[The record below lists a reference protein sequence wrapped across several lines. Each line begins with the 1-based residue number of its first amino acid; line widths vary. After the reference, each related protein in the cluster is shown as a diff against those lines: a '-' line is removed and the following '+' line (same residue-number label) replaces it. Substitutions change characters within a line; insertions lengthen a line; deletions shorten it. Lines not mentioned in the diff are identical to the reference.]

1 MLERMMNILWCL
13 AFLLQDDPRVLE
25 QKARDRA
32 TEMRQE
38 CAAALESVDGVG
50 SVGMG
55 GTGTDYRLLIVCRD
69 VAIQRHVRELIG
81 GDEYGGVRI
90 VWSIADPTRRPPPP
104 PEPFNEKPRV
114 QQPEPPPQFPE
125 AQNVWKAS
133 VTDCDIIRDHL
144 KMKKVTHPA
153 GNGKSWVPCQV
164 MTRTTIGPVGSYSFT
179 YTNHRPDCPVRLGR
193 VGEPSW
199 SDNYMAWV
207 FRQGITAPKQGN
219 LGIQGDPWTTAAM
232 AAADMASRLPNI
244 REGAGA
250 TAWPY
255 PYYYWPYG
263 YWPYYYGPYYYPYRY
278 RYYWRPHYYYP
289 LRYCHYYRF
298 RCR

>member
-1 MLERMMNILWCL
+1 MMNILWCL
-13 AFLLQDDPRVLE
+13 VLLLQDDPKVLE

-50 SVGMG
+50 AVGMG

-69 VAIQRHVRELIG
+69 TPTQRHVRELIG
-81 GDEYGGVRI
+81 GDEYGGVKI
-90 VWSIADPTRRPPPP
+90 VWSIADPARRPPPPP
-104 PEPFNEKPRV
+104 PEPFNEKPQVR
-114 QQPEPPPQFPE
+114 QPEPPPQFPE
-125 AQNVWKAS
+125 APNVWKAS
-133 VTDCDIIRDHL
+133 VTDCDIIREHL

-164 MTRTTIGPVGSYSFT
+164 MTRTTIGPAGSYSFT

-207 FRQGITAPKQGN
+207 FRQGITAPQQGS
-219 LGIQGDPWTTAAM
+219 LGIQGNPWTVAAQ

-244 REGAGA
+244 REGAGVA
-250 TAWPY
+250 GPY

-263 YWPYYYGPYYYPYRY
+263 YWPYYWPYYSPYYYYRPYRY
-278 RYYWRPHYYYP
+278 YYRSYYP
-289 LRYCHYYRF
+289 VYYRCHYYVRF
-298 RCR
+298 RWR